1 MENKKELLMS
11 YIKANVAPIL
21 VNFISGKDIPGAI
34 VISADVDVKEL
45 NGHYDGADY
54 MPPKWYNELVTNNNS
69 KVLVIDLIDSINKE
83 EQLKFIE
90 LLEYRKISTFELPK
104 DCVIIVTIQLCGR
117 AMLAPT
123 VYILL
128 QRNIDS
134 PLFIWTEKWW
144 KFSHWVARLFLY
156 IIRKKIFK
164 GTSRMPSRTV

>member
-1 MENKKELLMS
+1 MS

-34 VISADVDVKEL
+34 VISADVDIKEL

-90 LLEYRKISTFELPK
+90 LLEYRKVSTFELPK
-104 DCVIIVTIQLCGR
+104 DCVIIVTAKEVIKDKISEEIYSL
-117 AMLAPT
+117 
-123 VYILL
+123 
-128 QRNIDS
+128 
-134 PLFIWTEKWW
+134 
-144 KFSHWVARLFLY
+144 VAQ
-156 IIRKKIFK
+156 I
-164 GTSRMPSRTV
+164 

>member
-34 VISADVDVKEL
+34 VISADVDAKEL

-54 MPPKWYNELVTNNNS
+54 MPPKWYNELVANNNS

-90 LLEYRKISTFELPK
+90 LLEYRKISTFDLPK
-104 DCVIIVTIQLCGR
+104 DCVIIVTAKEVNKDKISEEIYSL
-117 AMLAPT
+117 
-123 VYILL
+123 
-128 QRNIDS
+128 
-134 PLFIWTEKWW
+134 
-144 KFSHWVARLFLY
+144 VAQ
-156 IIRKKIFK
+156 I
-164 GTSRMPSRTV
+164 

>member
-34 VISADVDVKEL
+34 VISADVDAKEL

-104 DCVIIVTIQLCGR
+104 DCVIIVTAKEVNKYKISEEIYSL
-117 AMLAPT
+117 
-123 VYILL
+123 
-128 QRNIDS
+128 
-134 PLFIWTEKWW
+134 
-144 KFSHWVARLFLY
+144 VAQ
-156 IIRKKIFK
+156 I
-164 GTSRMPSRTV
+164 

>member
-34 VISADVDVKEL
+34 VISADVDAKEL

-54 MPPKWYNELVTNNNS
+54 MPPKWYNELITNNNS

-104 DCVIIVTIQLCGR
+104 DCVIIVTAKEVNKDKISEE
-117 AMLAPT
+117 
-123 VYILL
+123 VYSL
-128 QRNIDS
+128 
-134 PLFIWTEKWW
+134 
-144 KFSHWVARLFLY
+144 VAQ
-156 IIRKKIFK
+156 I
-164 GTSRMPSRTV
+164 